1 MKYFIYATI
10 EKIKFKGARYMTQLE
25 KVQQTVADL
34 NLDVAYLSDPMTINY
49 LTGFGSDPIERVLA
63 LLVFPD
69 HDPFIFA
76 PALEVEAIKD
86 TGWKYP
92 VYGYLDHEK
101 PFDII
106 TTQIKKRNPNPKNW
120 GIEQSQLTVDRLHS
134 LTDQF
139 PKADFSRDLT
149 PNIQQLRL
157 IKTEDEIKKL
167 DEAGKWADFAFK
179 VGFEAVK
186 VGQSEQQ
193 IAATLE
199 YALKQHGIMQMSFET
214 LVQAGAHAAE
224 PHGATSVNKV
234 NGDELVLFDLGTVYE
249 GYISDASRTIAVGK
263 LNEKQQDIYNVCLE
277 AQLTAQAAAKP
288 GITAAQLDKVARDI
302 IDKAGYGEYFIHRLG
317 HGMGMSEHEFPSI
330 MEGNDLVLEPG
341 MCFSIEPGI
350 YIPGVAGVRI
360 EDCVHITD
368 NGCLPFTHT
377 SKDLTFIG

>member
-106 TTQIKKRNPNPKNW
+106 TTQIKKRNSNPKNW

-149 PNIQQLRL
+149 RNIQQLRL